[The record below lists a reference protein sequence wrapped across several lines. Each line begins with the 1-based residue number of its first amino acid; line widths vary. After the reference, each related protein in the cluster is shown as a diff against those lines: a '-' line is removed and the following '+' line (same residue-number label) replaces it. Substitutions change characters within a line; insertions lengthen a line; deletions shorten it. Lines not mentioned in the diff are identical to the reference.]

1 MTMTNMMS
9 ATMMMATTPLVF
21 KPCRTHNTSSFQIRL
36 TPLSEC
42 TLIIHLHV
50 MSCLRRLMLIIT
62 MCLHVQMVTYVIGG
76 FTSWHVVESSASRRT
91 TIPAGWG
98 HECKIPDVMIP
109 GEQRLWSVA
118 LDFKSKNQSTSNN
131 RHKNKICTLPQCP
144 FLILPDANLFSKD
157 VPLLHRWGHCFTPV
171 KWPFEL
177 ACNRFNGFELEY
189 VKSGLIRLH

>member
-9 ATMMMATTPLVF
+9 VTMMMTTTPLVF

-131 RHKNKICTLPQCP
+131 RHKTNVRCP
-144 FLILPDANLFSKD
+144 NARFLSCLMQIYFQRMSPCCIVEVIASLQSSD
-157 VPLLHRWGHCFTPV
+157 LLNSRATD
-171 KWPFEL
+171 
-177 ACNRFNGFELEY
+177 
-189 VKSGLIRLH
+189 STGLN